1 MTILRGQKIILR
13 SYRQSDLEP
22 LFAGSNEPVGGKF
35 TGTQTTFTREQV
47 ERYVQKQ
54 IAADDD
60 SRASFII
67 APLDDSRPVGEV
79 VINQIDRTN
88 NNANIRIAIFSPDD
102 YGGGYGTEAMRLMV
116 DYGFRELKLHRI
128 ELGVYAFNP
137 RAIRVYEKV
146 GFKREGVL
154 RDILFYDREYHDEI
168 VMSILEYEWA
178 ANI

>member
-1 MTILRGQKIILR
+1 MTILRGQKTILR
-13 SYRQSDLEP
+13 PYRESDLEP
-22 LFAGSNEPVGGKF
+22 LFAGSNEPIGGKF

-47 ERYVQKQ
+47 ERYLQKQ

-67 APLDDSRPVGEV
+67 AALDDARPIGEV
-79 VINQIDRTN
+79 VINQIDRDN
-88 NNANIRIAIFSPDD
+88 NCANIRIAIFSPDD
-102 YGGGYGTEAMRLMV
+102 YGGGYGTEAMRMMV

-128 ELGVYAFNP
+128 SLGVFAFNP

-154 RDILFYDREYHDEI
+154 RDILFYDGEYHDEI
-168 VMSILEYEWA
+168 VMSILEHEWA
-178 ANI
+178 AHH